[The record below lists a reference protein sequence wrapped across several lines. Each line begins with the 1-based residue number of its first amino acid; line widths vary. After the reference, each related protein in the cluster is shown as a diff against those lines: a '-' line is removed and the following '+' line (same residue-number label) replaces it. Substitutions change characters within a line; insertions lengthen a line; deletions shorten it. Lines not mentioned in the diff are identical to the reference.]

1 MDQRMYGRRAWLT
14 AMGALAASLGS
25 PARATAFPSRPIT
38 LVVPYP
44 AGGSAD
50 IAGRVLAKGLA
61 GPLGQAVVVEN
72 KAGAGTVIAAAAVA
86 SAAPDGHTLLFTS
99 NTTYTIAPALRS
111 PLPYDPL
118 ASFEPIGIVGRLSMV
133 LLAHPSLGV
142 ETLGQLVA
150 LARRQPG
157 KLSYAS
163 FGTATVAHLA
173 GEMLK
178 WRAGIDIVHV
188 PYKGSAPAM
197 QDLLGGQVPLSVDG
211 VIAAKPHIEA
221 GRVRA
226 LAVAS
231 AQRSPALPTVPTVA
245 EAGYP
250 GVELDSWVTV
260 LAPRGLPPPVRQ
272 RLVDALAEALRD
284 PVVSAELWRAGAE
297 GGYAPPEVYGE
308 RVLRETALIRQLVR
322 EAGITAD

>member
-14 AMGALAASLGS
+14 AMGALAASLGA
-25 PARATAFPSRPIT
+25 PARATTFPSRPIT

-50 IAGRVLAKGLA
+50 IAGRVVAKGLA
-61 GPLGQAVVVEN
+61 GRLGQAVVVEN

-86 SAAPDGHTLLFTS
+86 SAAADGHTLLFTS

-133 LLAHPSLGV
+133 VLAHPSLGV

-163 FGTATVAHLA
+163 FGNATVAHLA

-178 WRAGIDIVHV
+178 WRTGIDIVHV

-260 LAPRGLPPPVRQ
+260 LAPRGLPPPVRE
-272 RLVDALAEALRD
+272 RLVDALAQALKD
-284 PVVSAELWRAGAE
+284 PAVAAELWRAGAE
-297 GGYAPPEVYGE
+297 AGYAPPEGYAE
-308 RVLRETALIRQLVR
+308 RVLRESALIRQLVR